1 MNENQLQALLKLAA
15 DRLQTTPEKLRA
27 AAERGDLQD
36 ITGSDTTNPQ
46 AQQLRRVLSDPEAAK
61 KLLSCPKKIAIGK
74 QKSSAAG
81 AIPAIAE
88 LYML

>member
-1 MNENQLQALLKLAA
+1 MSLLLLKRFSIRSYDHILDPKAELTSQRLELAA
-15 DRLQTTPEKLRA
+15 E
-27 AAERGDLQD
+27 
-36 ITGSDTTNPQ
+36 
-46 AQQLRRVLSDPEAAK
+46 

>member
-1 MNENQLQALLKLAA
+1 MLGGSGTVCLDYDPKVSGFALDVSAEAIPAAELTSQRLELAA
-15 DRLQTTPEKLRA
+15 E
-27 AAERGDLQD
+27 
-36 ITGSDTTNPQ
+36 
-46 AQQLRRVLSDPEAAK
+46 
-61 KLLSCPKKIAIGK
+61 KLLSGPKKIAIGK